1 MCIIL
6 INGILLW
13 PKRKHTKIGS
23 HEPLQLL
30 FVKSMQEIYEMN
42 VLGFLT
48 CILCPKPQLILQLAN
63 TQQISTNMTP
73 VIFIA
78 LD

>member
-1 MCIIL
+1 MPTIYTYNKPNTNYKGLKDRVLMCIIF
-6 INGILLW
+6 INAILLW

-48 CILCPKPQLILQLAN
+48 CILCPNK
-63 TQQISTNMTP
+63 
-73 VIFIA
+73 
-78 LD
+78 